1 MFEGSPKEL
10 KEIAKHDSYELKV
23 PKEELDLIVNEEN
36 VIQMIDEESHVTVR
50 ILNSKRID
58 AVQVKPKLIDGYLAL
73 LKEATHG

>member
-1 MFEGSPKEL
+1 M
-10 KEIAKHDSYELKV
+10 
-23 PKEELDLIVNEEN
+23 IVNEEN